1 MLQYFL
7 LQLCDHVAAIREED
21 TTEMKK
27 NLMSV
32 IILALV
38 AVNVVLTGIIMF
50 STVSAN
56 RKTIALVDDIAA
68 ILNLE
73 LEKPSSEGEAAEAEV
88 VLPENSEVYDIADAM
103 TVALKSS
110 GDGKDH
116 FAMCSVS
123 FSINTQHEDY
133 KTYQP
138 MLATKESKI
147 KSEIIEVVGSYTKE
161 EAQADVHGIENAI
174 LAKVQQMFDSD
185 FVYEAYFRDIKFQ

>member
-1 MLQYFL
+1 
-7 LQLCDHVAAIREED
+7 
-21 TTEMKK
+21 MKK

-32 IILALV
+32 IILALLV
-38 AVNVVLTGIIMF
+38 VNLVLTGIIMF

-73 LEKPSSEGEAAEAEV
+73 LESTASGEEAAEEQM

-123 FSINTQHEDY
+123 FSINKQHDDY

-138 MLATKESKI
+138 MLAAKESKI

-161 EAQADVHGIENAI
+161 EAQADVHVMENQI
-174 LAKVQQMFDSD
+174 LKKVQEMFDSD

>member
-1 MLQYFL
+1 
-7 LQLCDHVAAIREED
+7 
-21 TTEMKK
+21 MKK

-32 IILALV
+32 IILAVLV
-38 AVNVVLTGIIMF
+38 VNVVLTGIIMF

-73 LEKPSSEGEAAEAEV
+73 LESSAGSEEAEAEEV
-88 VLPENSEVYDIADAM
+88 VLPENSEVYDIADSM
-103 TVALKSS
+103 TVALKAD

-116 FAMCSVS
+116 YAMCSVS
-123 FSINTQHEDY
+123 FSINKEHPDY

-138 MLATKESKI
+138 MIAAKESKI
-147 KSEIIEVVGSYTKE
+147 KSEIIEVVGQYTKE
-161 EAQADVHGIENAI
+161 EAQANVHGIEAAI
-174 LAKVQQMFDSD
+174 LSKVQAMFDSD

>member
-1 MLQYFL
+1 
-7 LQLCDHVAAIREED
+7 
-21 TTEMKK
+21 
-27 NLMSV
+27 MSV

-73 LEKPSSEGEAAEAEV
+73 LEKTAEGGEEAEPEM

-103 TVALKSS
+103 TIALKSS
-110 GDGKDH
+110 DGKDH
-116 FAMCSVS
+116 YALCSVS
-123 FSINTQHEDY
+123 FSINKEDPDY

-138 MLATKESKI
+138 LFSAKESKI
-147 KSEIIEVVGSYTKE
+147 KSEIIEVVGQYTKE
-161 EAQADVHGIENAI
+161 EAQANVHGIEEAI
-174 LAKVQQMFDSD
+174 LKKVQEMFDSK

>member
-1 MLQYFL
+1 
-7 LQLCDHVAAIREED
+7 
-21 TTEMKK
+21 MKK

-38 AVNVVLTGIIMF
+38 AVNLVLTGIIMF

-56 RKTIALVDDIAA
+56 RKTIQLVDDIAA

-73 LEKPSSEGEAAEAEV
+73 LEKPAEGEAAAEEEM

-103 TVALKSS
+103 TVALRPS

-116 FAMCSVS
+116 YALCSVS

-138 MLATKESKI
+138 MLAAKESKI
-147 KSEIIEVVGSYTKE
+147 KSEIIEVVGQYTKE
-161 EAQADVHGIENAI
+161 EAQADVHSIENAI
-174 LAKVQQMFDSD
+174 LKKVQAMFDSN

>member
-1 MLQYFL
+1 
-7 LQLCDHVAAIREED
+7 
-21 TTEMKK
+21 
-27 NLMSV
+27 MSV
-32 IILALV
+32 IILALLV
-38 AVNVVLTGIIMF
+38 VNLVLTGIIMF

-73 LEKPSSEGEAAEAEV
+73 LESTASGEAAAEEQII
-88 VLPENSEVYDIADAM
+88 LPENSEVYDIADAM

-138 MLATKESKI
+138 MLAAKESKI

-161 EAQADVHGIENAI
+161 EAQADVHEIENQI
-174 LAKVQQMFDSD
+174 LKKVQEMFDSD

>member
-1 MLQYFL
+1 
-7 LQLCDHVAAIREED
+7 
-21 TTEMKK
+21 MKK

-38 AVNVVLTGIIMF
+38 AVNLVLTGIIMF

-56 RKTIALVDDIAA
+56 RKTIALVDDIVA

-73 LEKPSSEGEAAEAEV
+73 LEKPAEGAEAAEAEV

-138 MLATKESKI
+138 MLAAKESKI

-161 EAQADVHGIENAI
+161 EAQADVHGIENQI
-174 LAKVQQMFDSD
+174 LAKVQAMFDSD

>member
-1 MLQYFL
+1 
-7 LQLCDHVAAIREED
+7 
-21 TTEMKK
+21 MKK

-38 AVNVVLTGIIMF
+38 TVNLVLTGIIMF

-73 LEKPSSEGEAAEAEV
+73 LESSTGTEEAAEEAT
-88 VLPENSEVYDIADAM
+88 VLPENSEVYDIADSM

-110 GDGKDH
+110 NDGKDH
-116 FAMCSVS
+116 YAMCSVS

-138 MLATKESKI
+138 MLAAKESKI
-147 KSEIIEVVGSYTKE
+147 KSEIIEVVGQYTKE
-161 EAQADVHGIENAI
+161 EAQANVHGIEEEI
-174 LAKVQQMFDSD
+174 LKKVQEMFDSD

>member
-1 MLQYFL
+1 
-7 LQLCDHVAAIREED
+7 
-21 TTEMKK
+21 
-27 NLMSV
+27 MSV

-73 LEKPSSEGEAAEAEV
+73 LESASGTEEATEEEM

-103 TVALKSS
+103 TVALKDS

-116 FAMCSVS
+116 YAMCSVS

-138 MLATKESKI
+138 MLAAKESKI
-147 KSEIIEVVGSYTKE
+147 KSEIIEVVGQYTKE
-161 EAQADVHGIENAI
+161 EAQANVHGIEGEI
-174 LAKVQQMFDSD
+174 LKKVQEMFDST

>member
-1 MLQYFL
+1 
-7 LQLCDHVAAIREED
+7 
-21 TTEMKK
+21 MKK

-38 AVNVVLTGIIMF
+38 AVNLVLTGIIMF

-73 LEKPSSEGEAAEAEV
+73 LDKPQEGEEGAGEEEM
-88 VLPENSEVYDIADAM
+88 VLPENSEVYDIADSM

-174 LAKVQQMFDSD
+174 LAKVQEMFDSD

>member
-1 MLQYFL
+1 
-7 LQLCDHVAAIREED
+7 
-21 TTEMKK
+21 MKK

-38 AVNVVLTGIIMF
+38 VVNLVLTGIIMF

-73 LEKPSSEGEAAEAEV
+73 LESASADEAAPEEQI

-138 MLATKESKI
+138 MLASKESKI
-147 KSEIIEVVGSYTKE
+147 KSEIIEVVGGYTKE
-161 EAQADVHGIENAI
+161 EAQADVHGIEKRI
-174 LAKVQQMFDSD
+174 LEKVQAMFDSD

>member
-1 MLQYFL
+1 
-7 LQLCDHVAAIREED
+7 
-21 TTEMKK
+21 MKK

-73 LEKPSSEGEAAEAEV
+73 LESSTGDAEAEEEV
-88 VLPENSEVYDIADAM
+88 MVLPENSEVYDIADAM

-116 FAMCSVS
+116 YAMCSVS
-123 FSINTQHEDY
+123 FSINKEDPDY

-138 MLATKESKI
+138 LFSAKESKI
-147 KSEIIEVVGSYTKE
+147 KSEIIEVVGQYTKE
-161 EAQADVHGIENAI
+161 EAQANVHGIEEAI
-174 LAKVQQMFDSD
+174 LQKVQAMFDSK

>member
-1 MLQYFL
+1 
-7 LQLCDHVAAIREED
+7 
-21 TTEMKK
+21 MKK

-38 AVNVVLTGIIMF
+38 VVNLVLTGIIMF

-73 LEKPSSEGEAAEAEV
+73 LESASADEAAPEEQM

-123 FSINTQHEDY
+123 FSINKEHEDY

-138 MLATKESKI
+138 MLASKESKI

-161 EAQADVHGIENAI
+161 EAQADVHGIEKRI
-174 LAKVQQMFDSD
+174 LEKVQAMFDSD

>member
-1 MLQYFL
+1 
-7 LQLCDHVAAIREED
+7 
-21 TTEMKK
+21 MKK

-38 AVNVVLTGIIMF
+38 TVNLVLTGIIMF

-73 LEKPSSEGEAAEAEV
+73 LESSAGTEEAAEEAM
-88 VLPENSEVYDIADAM
+88 VLPENSEVYDIADSM

-110 GDGKDH
+110 NDGKDH
-116 FAMCSVS
+116 YAMCSVS

-138 MLATKESKI
+138 MLAAKESKI
-147 KSEIIEVVGSYTKE
+147 KSEIIEVVGQYTKE
-161 EAQADVHGIENAI
+161 EAQANVHGIEEEI
-174 LAKVQQMFDSD
+174 LKKVQEMFDSD

>member
-1 MLQYFL
+1 
-7 LQLCDHVAAIREED
+7 
-21 TTEMKK
+21 
-27 NLMSV
+27 MSV

-38 AVNVVLTGIIMF
+38 VVNLVLTGIIMF

-73 LEKPSSEGEAAEAEV
+73 LESAKADEEAPEEQM

-123 FSINTQHEDY
+123 FSINKEHEDY

-138 MLATKESKI
+138 MLASKESKI
-147 KSEIIEVVGSYTKE
+147 KSEIIEVVGGYTKE
-161 EAQADVHGIENAI
+161 EAQADVHGIEKRI
-174 LAKVQQMFDSD
+174 LEKVQAMFDSD

>member
-1 MLQYFL
+1 
-7 LQLCDHVAAIREED
+7 
-21 TTEMKK
+21 MKK

-32 IILALV
+32 IILAMV
-38 AVNVVLTGIIMF
+38 AVNLVLTGIIMF

-73 LEKPSSEGEAAEAEV
+73 LESASAVEEAAEEQT
-88 VLPENSEVYDIADAM
+88 VLPENSEVYDIADSM

-116 FAMCSVS
+116 YAMCSVS
-123 FSINTQHEDY
+123 FSLDKQNEDY
-133 KTYQP
+133 KNYQP
-138 MLATKESKI
+138 LFAAKESKI
-147 KSEIIEVVGSYTKE
+147 KSEIIEVVGQYTKE
-161 EAQADVHGIENAI
+161 EAQSNVHGIEEAI
-174 LAKVQQMFDSD
+174 LKKVQAMFDSD

>member
-1 MLQYFL
+1 
-7 LQLCDHVAAIREED
+7 
-21 TTEMKK
+21 MKK

-32 IILALV
+32 VILALV
-38 AVNVVLTGIIMF
+38 AVNLVLTGIIMF

-73 LEKPSSEGEAAEAEV
+73 LEKPSAGEENAEEEMVA
-88 VLPENSEVYDIADAM
+88 PENSEVYDIADAM
-103 TVALKSS
+103 TVALRDS

-116 FAMCSVS
+116 YAICSVS
-123 FSINTQHEDY
+123 FSLNTQNEDY

-138 MLATKESKI
+138 MLAAKESKI

-161 EAQADVHGIENAI
+161 QAQADVHGIENAI
-174 LAKVQQMFDSD
+174 LAKVQAMFDSK

>member
-1 MLQYFL
+1 
-7 LQLCDHVAAIREED
+7 
-21 TTEMKK
+21 MKK

-38 AVNVVLTGIIMF
+38 TVNVVLTGIIMF

-73 LEKPSSEGEAAEAEV
+73 LESSAGTEEAAEEAA
-88 VLPENSEVYDIADAM
+88 VLPENSEVYDIADSM

-116 FAMCSVS
+116 YAMCSVS

-138 MLATKESKI
+138 MLAAKESKI
-147 KSEIIEVVGSYTKE
+147 KSEIIEVVGQYTKE
-161 EAQADVHGIENAI
+161 EAQANVHGIEEAI
-174 LAKVQQMFDSD
+174 LKQVQEMFDSD

>member
-1 MLQYFL
+1 
-7 LQLCDHVAAIREED
+7 
-21 TTEMKK
+21 MKK

-38 AVNVVLTGIIMF
+38 TVNLVLTGIIMF

-73 LEKPSSEGEAAEAEV
+73 LESSTGTEEAAEDAM
-88 VLPENSEVYDIADAM
+88 VLPENSEVYDIADSM

-110 GDGKDH
+110 NDGKDH
-116 FAMCSVS
+116 YAMCSVS

-138 MLATKESKI
+138 MLAAKESKI
-147 KSEIIEVVGSYTKE
+147 KSEIIEVVGQYTKE
-161 EAQADVHGIENAI
+161 EAQANVHGIEEEI
-174 LAKVQQMFDSD
+174 LKKVQEMFDSD

>member
-1 MLQYFL
+1 
-7 LQLCDHVAAIREED
+7 
-21 TTEMKK
+21 
-27 NLMSV
+27 MSV

-73 LEKPSSEGEAAEAEV
+73 LESNSSAEEVAAEEM
-88 VLPENSEVYDIADAM
+88 VLPENSEVYDIADPM
-103 TVALKSS
+103 TVALKDS

-116 FAMCSVS
+116 YALCSVS

-138 MLATKESKI
+138 MLAAKESKI
-147 KSEIIEVVGSYTKE
+147 KSEIIEVVGGYTKE
-161 EAQADVHGIENAI
+161 QAQADVHEIEQAI
-174 LAKVQQMFDSD
+174 LSKVQAMFDST

>member
-1 MLQYFL
+1 
-7 LQLCDHVAAIREED
+7 
-21 TTEMKK
+21 MKK

-38 AVNVVLTGIIMF
+38 AVNLVLTGIIMF

-73 LEKPSSEGEAAEAEV
+73 LEKPQAGEEGEGEAEV
-88 VLPENSEVYDIADAM
+88 VLPENSEVYDIADSM

-110 GDGKDH
+110 NDGKDH

-174 LAKVQQMFDSD
+174 LAKVQEMFGSD

>member
-1 MLQYFL
+1 
-7 LQLCDHVAAIREED
+7 
-21 TTEMKK
+21 MKK

-38 AVNVVLTGIIMF
+38 AVNLVLTGIIMF

-56 RKTIALVDDIAA
+56 RKTIALVDDIAG

-73 LEKPSSEGEAAEAEV
+73 LEKPTEGEEGAAETEV

-161 EAQADVHGIENAI
+161 EAQADVHGIEVAI
-174 LAKVQQMFDSD
+174 LAKVQEMFDSD

>member
-1 MLQYFL
+1 
-7 LQLCDHVAAIREED
+7 
-21 TTEMKK
+21 MKK

-73 LEKPSSEGEAAEAEV
+73 LESSAGQEEVAEEAQ
-88 VLPENSEVYDIADAM
+88 VLPENSEVYDIADPM
-103 TVALKSS
+103 TVALKDS
-110 GDGKDH
+110 GDGRDH
-116 FAMCSVS
+116 YAMCSMS
-123 FSINTQHEDY
+123 FSINKEHEDY

-138 MLATKESKI
+138 MLAAKESKI
-147 KSEIIEVVGSYTKE
+147 KSEIIEVVGQYTKE
-161 EAQADVHGIENAI
+161 EAQANVHGIEEAI
-174 LAKVQQMFDSD
+174 LAKVQAMFDSD

>member
-1 MLQYFL
+1 
-7 LQLCDHVAAIREED
+7 
-21 TTEMKK
+21 
-27 NLMSV
+27 MSV

-38 AVNVVLTGIIMF
+38 TVNLVLTGIIMF

-73 LEKPSSEGEAAEAEV
+73 LESTASGEETTEEQM
-88 VLPENSEVYDIADAM
+88 VLPENSEVYDIADSM

-123 FSINTQHEDY
+123 CSINKEVPDY

-138 MLATKESKI
+138 LFAAKESKI

-161 EAQADVHGIENAI
+161 DAQANVHTIEQQI
-174 LAKVQQMFDSD
+174 LEKVQAMFDSK

>member
-1 MLQYFL
+1 
-7 LQLCDHVAAIREED
+7 
-21 TTEMKK
+21 MKK

-38 AVNVVLTGIIMF
+38 AVNLVLTGIIMF

-73 LEKPSSEGEAAEAEV
+73 LENTSGGENVVEETI
-88 VLPENSEVYDIADAM
+88 VLPENSEIYDIADPM
-103 TVALKSS
+103 TVALKDS

-116 FAMCSVS
+116 YALCSVS
-123 FSINTQHEDY
+123 FSINKEHPDY

-138 MLATKESKI
+138 MLAAKESKI
-147 KSEIIEVVGSYTKE
+147 KSEVIEVVGNYTKE
-161 EAQADVHGIENAI
+161 QAQADVHGIEAAI
-174 LAKVQQMFDSD
+174 LAKVQAMFDSD

>member
-1 MLQYFL
+1 
-7 LQLCDHVAAIREED
+7 
-21 TTEMKK
+21 MKK

-73 LEKPSSEGEAAEAEV
+73 LEKTAEGGEEAEPEM

-103 TVALKSS
+103 TIALKSS
-110 GDGKDH
+110 DGKDH
-116 FAMCSVS
+116 YALCSVS
-123 FSINTQHEDY
+123 FSINKEDPDY

-138 MLATKESKI
+138 LFSAKESKI
-147 KSEIIEVVGSYTKE
+147 KSEIIEVVGQYTKE
-161 EAQADVHGIENAI
+161 EAQANVHGIEEAI
-174 LAKVQQMFDSD
+174 LKKVQEMFDSK

>member
-1 MLQYFL
+1 
-7 LQLCDHVAAIREED
+7 
-21 TTEMKK
+21 MKK

-38 AVNVVLTGIIMF
+38 AVNVVRTGIIMF

-56 RKTIALVDDIAA
+56 RKTIALVDDIAG

-73 LEKPSSEGEAAEAEV
+73 LESAQAGDEAATEEEIV
-88 VLPENSEVYDIADAM
+88 PPENSEVYDIADSM
-103 TVALKSS
+103 TVALKSD

-116 FAMCSVS
+116 YAMCSVS
-123 FSINTQHEDY
+123 FSINNQHDDY

-138 MLATKESKI
+138 MLAAKESKI
-147 KSEIIEVVGSYTKE
+147 KSESIEVVGKYTKE
-161 EAQADVHGIENAI
+161 EAQANVHGIEAEI
-174 LAKVQQMFDSD
+174 LAKVQEMFDSD

>member
-1 MLQYFL
+1 
-7 LQLCDHVAAIREED
+7 
-21 TTEMKK
+21 MKK

-73 LEKPSSEGEAAEAEV
+73 LEKPAVGEENVEEEM

-103 TVALKSS
+103 TVALRDS

-116 FAMCSVS
+116 YAMCSVS
-123 FSINTQHEDY
+123 FSLNKENEDY

-138 MLATKESKI
+138 MLAAKESKI

-161 EAQADVHGIENAI
+161 QAQADVHGIESAI
-174 LAKVQQMFDSD
+174 LAKVQAMFDSK

>member
-1 MLQYFL
+1 
-7 LQLCDHVAAIREED
+7 
-21 TTEMKK
+21 MKK

-73 LEKPSSEGEAAEAEV
+73 LEKSSSGEEVAAEEA

-103 TVALKSS
+103 TVALKDS

-116 FAMCSVS
+116 YAMCSVS

-138 MLATKESKI
+138 MLAAKESKI
-147 KSEIIEVVGSYTKE
+147 KSEIIEVVGQYTKE
-161 EAQADVHGIENAI
+161 EAQANVHGIEEAI
-174 LAKVQQMFDSD
+174 LAKVQAMFDST

>member
-1 MLQYFL
+1 
-7 LQLCDHVAAIREED
+7 
-21 TTEMKK
+21 MKK

-56 RKTIALVDDIAA
+56 RKTIQLVDDIAA

-73 LEKPSSEGEAAEAEV
+73 LEKPAEGEASAEETV
-88 VLPENSEVYDIADAM
+88 VLPEHSEVYDIADAM
-103 TVALKSS
+103 TVALRPS

-116 FAMCSVS
+116 YAMCSVS

-138 MLATKESKI
+138 MLAAKESKI
-147 KSEIIEVVGSYTKE
+147 KSEIIEVVGQYTKE

-174 LAKVQQMFDSD
+174 LSKVQEMFDSN

>member
-1 MLQYFL
+1 
-7 LQLCDHVAAIREED
+7 
-21 TTEMKK
+21 MKK

-38 AVNVVLTGIIMF
+38 TVNLVLTGIIMF

-73 LEKPSSEGEAAEAEV
+73 LESSAGTEEAAEEAM
-88 VLPENSEVYDIADAM
+88 VLPENSEVYDIADSM

-110 GDGKDH
+110 NDGKDH
-116 FAMCSVS
+116 YAMCSVS

-138 MLATKESKI
+138 MLAAKESKI
-147 KSEIIEVVGSYTKE
+147 KSEIIEVVGQYTKE
-161 EAQADVHGIENAI
+161 EAQSNVHGIEEEI
-174 LAKVQQMFDSD
+174 LKKVQEMFDSD